1 MTRTNITELDDCFRR
16 KLTNENLV
24 ASPSV
29 RSLLPEDQLQLLKLI
44 QNFDNFNEENDPCD
58 EHDIGIVEFKGFGS
72 RLSRLGLLGLQQSQ
86 QVFAGIKRRS
96 TKFYKYRSLIS
107 IMQPLT

>member
-1 MTRTNITELDDCFRR
+1 MTRANITESNDCFCR

-58 EHDIGIVEFKGFGS
+58 EHDIGIIEFKGFGL
-72 RLSRLGLLGLQQSQ
+72 RLSRLGLLGLQQSS
-86 QVFAGIKRRS
+86 QVLADIKRRP
-96 TKFYKYRSLIS
+96 T
-107 IMQPLT
+107 